1 MRDIFDII
9 DNQKS
14 VHINIEGEIST
25 DSVLFD
31 IEYINYLVSIIL
43 DNQKDVDFKT
53 FDVKEY
59 KDTEPITDRF
69 GMYGVAYDNKIQ
81 AIEFNIDVVITNRLY
96 NRFDESLIDFI
107 DFYTKGSITYS
118 NKKYMTHSFDP
129 HEEYMSSRLRPV
141 ESSGVFVS
149 ALDYETT
156 TLDYDWGIGSYP
168 LPDRIYNHDA
178 DGDGAIFAAVFDSVE
193 RPVIGGRE

>member
-31 IEYINYLVSIIL
+31 IEYINDLVSIIL

-59 KDTEPITDRF
+59 KDTDPISDR
-69 GMYGVAYDNKIQ
+69 YGIYGTAYERRVQ
-81 AIEFNIDVVITNRLY
+81 AIEFDIDVIITNRLY

-107 DFYTKGSITYS
+107 DFYTKGSIVYS
-118 NKKYMTHSFDP
+118 NKKNVTYSFDP
-129 HEEYMSSRLRPV
+129 HEEYMSSRPRPV
-141 ESSGVFVS
+141 ESAGVFVS
-149 ALDYETT
+149 ALDYATT
-156 TLDYDWGIGSYP
+156 TLDYDWGIGSHP
-168 LPDRIYNHDA
+168 VLDRAHDHDA
-178 DGDGAIFAAVFDSVE
+178 DGDVAIFAADFSST
-193 RPVIGGRE
+193 RTGGRE